1 MRSILT
7 NLKYKIR
14 VKFNF
19 MAGLKKNYIFQF
31 FPRSTLKK
39 FSALFIYFKKISP
52 APLRC
57 VAAEHDGPVVLRF
70 LGFNY
75 LPDYLFLIN
84 LLIIS
89 GHLL

>member
-1 MRSILT
+1 M

-19 MAGLKKNYIFQF
+19 TADLKKNYIFQF
-31 FPRSTLKK
+31 FPRSALKK

-52 APLRC
+52 APLRRG
-57 VAAEHDGPVVLRF
+57 ATEHTDPAVLRF
-70 LGFNY
+70 SGFNY